1 MPPKAFQ
8 DKAKIPAITWTTDLV
23 WKIINAAQENENKN
37 VMIGKAKEDNTTA
50 DSKVAVFKRVAQA
63 VIPDIFKIDGDMAG
77 KRTQSK
83 WDSLKKAYRFHAGK
97 LIQTGGGVR
106 DEPDGV
112 AAENTHHEYSD
123 CYIPANGPDEST
135 TDRARNLWDQI
146 NEEFPFFP
154 VLHRLLCT
162 RPNFNPPAVTTGVG
176 PQGQRTVHYQAPATT
191 QRAPTPVI
199 DPALEGLTFP
209 PHVQVPLGI
218 LNAANAQP
226 PAEHDAP
233 ALPPVPWQPTEA
245 GNKENPTKT
254 PVKHPKASIFG
265 SAQLDSAFKKAQAT
279 IKPLSSKR
287 RAPVEDAFVKMSRET
302 LKLTQAR
309 YKEEV
314 VYKRRKL
321 DIEERTLL
329 LAEKNAGAITQEDY
343 DAERKLIGK
352 VRNNRSPSVEH
363 QVNQVI
369 ERNKS
374 PEWDYGR
381 LNIEMDAGDNKDDFY
396 GSSE

>member
-1 MPPKAFQ
+1 MPPKASQ
-8 DKAKIPAITWTTDLV
+8 DKAKIPVIMWTADLV

-50 DSKVAVFKRVAQA
+50 DSKVAVFKCVAQA
-63 VIPDIFKIDGDMAG
+63 VIPDIFKIDGDTAG
-77 KRTQSK
+77 KRTQSR
-83 WDSLKKAYRFHAGK
+83 WDSLKKAYCFHAGK
-97 LIQTGGGVR
+97 LIQTGGGVQ

-112 AAENTHHEYSD
+112 AAENTHHHD
-123 CYIPANGPDEST
+123 T
-135 TDRARNLWDQI
+135 TNRARNLWDQI
-146 NEEFPFFP
+146 NKEFPFFP
-154 VLHRLLCT
+154 ALHRLLCT

-176 PQGQRTVHYQAPATT
+176 AQGQTTVHYQAPATT

-199 DPALEGLTFP
+199 DPALEGTS
-209 PHVQVPLGI
+209 
-218 LNAANAQP
+218 NAANAQP

-233 ALPPVPWQPTEA
+233 ALPPVPWQPT
-245 GNKENPTKT
+245 
-254 PVKHPKASIFG
+254 
-265 SAQLDSAFKKAQAT
+265 LDSTFKKAQAT

-302 LKLTQAR
+302 MKLTQAC

-352 VRNNRSPSVEH
+352 VCNNRSPSVER

-396 GSSE
+396 GSSK